1 MALPLSDLNLKMLEF
16 NDISFSFTFLSATL
30 SRGYKRIRKNSG
42 GMSGTQLLAIING
55 GSRLPSI
62 YSLFLTVFIVRV
74 KERVVVQREA

>member
-16 NDISFSFTFLSATL
+16 NDSSFSFTFFSATL
-30 SRGYKRIRKNSG
+30 SRGYNRIRKNSG

-74 KERVVVQREA
+74 KERVVVQRKA

>member
-1 MALPLSDLNLKMLEF
+1 MIFHFLLLFFQLHFREGTKEF
-16 NDISFSFTFLSATL
+16 
-30 SRGYKRIRKNSG
+30 GKNSG